1 MLSIIKNLPTYAQ
14 DIKENLDKIFCKKP
28 NTFLTEEE
36 LYSISLAL
44 GYYLQE
50 ESLLK
55 AIRAEAKL
63 ILGDKDATASKMA
76 AVLMSMNNSFYNFK
90 EMIEDDEIEQM
101 ESGLKME
108 GLKLPEKKKIFEMS
122 CLAIS
127 IVNKCHYCIKVHKNK
142 LLNKGVTKEII
153 VEIARVASVLLALK
167 TTLIIESQR
176 SYDFLVRKSFN
187 DDLEE

>member
-1 MLSIIKNLPTYAQ
+1 MLSIIKNLPTYSQ
-14 DIKENLDKIFCKKP
+14 DIKENLDKIFFKKP
-28 NTFLTEEE
+28 NSELTDEE
-36 LYSISLAL
+36 LYSVALAL
-44 GYYLQE
+44 GYALGE

-55 AIRAEAKL
+55 AIRADAKL
-63 ILGDKDATASKMA
+63 ILDEKDATASKMA

-90 EMIEDDEIEQM
+90 EMVQDEDIDKM

-108 GLKLPEKKKIFEMS
+108 GLKLPEKKKVFEMS

-127 IVNKCHYCIKVHKNK
+127 ILNKCNYCIKIHKNK
-142 LLNKGVTKEII
+142 LLSKGVTKETI
-153 VEIARVASVLLALK
+153 VAIARLVGVLSATK

-187 DDLEE
+187 DDLED